1 MTTINLHIERLVLEG
16 LELGPG
22 QGDLVR
28 AAVAAELAR
37 LLTEGGLTSQFQ
49 SGVALPSVRAGTIRI
64 APASEPA
71 QLGGQIAQAVYGGIG
86 EMR

>member
-28 AAVAAELAR
+28 AAVAAELTR
-37 LLTEGGLTSQFQ
+37 LLTEGGLAGQFQ
-49 SGVALPSVRAGTIRI
+49 SSAALPSVRVGAIHL
-64 APASEPA
+64 APTSEPA

-86 EMR
+86 ETR

>member
-22 QGDLVR
+22 QSELLR
-28 AAVAAELAR
+28 AAVAAQLAR
-37 LLTEGGLTSQFQ
+37 LLTEGGLAGQFQ
-49 SGVALPSVRAGTIRI
+49 SSAALPSVRVGAIPL
-64 APASEPA
+64 APDSGPA

-86 EMR
+86 DTR